1 MSVSKRGN
9 VYRARVYLPDGKQRS
24 KTCQLKSAAKQWEAD
39 QMAALATGSFVDP
52 KAGRATFTNYYQDWA
67 NRQVWE
73 STTVKAMN
81 LAAGSVPFA
90 NLPLGRIRRSN
101 IEQWVK
107 AMVVAD
113 LAAGTI
119 KTRFNNVRSVFR
131 AAVRDRLIPH
141 DPSEGV
147 AIPRQRRREAA
158 MRLPTHEQVGALLQA
173 ADPSFKTFIALAAFA
188 GLRLGEAAAIQV
200 GDIDFLRKKLAVVR
214 QVQRANQGSVELRPP
229 KCGSERTVFLAPE
242 LVELLASHIARNGV
256 EPEPTSWIFR
266 GDGED
271 PPHQNTIGHR
281 WRRTL
286 KRAGVSGVRL
296 HDLRHYFASGLI
308 AAGCDVVTV
317 QRALGHARATT
328 TLDTYSHLWP
338 SAEDRTRDAAASLM
352 LESAGQYR
360 ATAGTTSL

>member
-1 MSVSKRGN
+1 
-9 VYRARVYLPDGKQRS
+9 
-24 KTCQLKSAAKQWEAD
+24 
-39 QMAALATGSFVDP
+39 
-52 KAGRATFTNYYQDWA
+52 
-67 NRQVWE
+67 
-73 STTVKAMN
+73 
-81 LAAGSVPFA
+81 
-90 NLPLGRIRRSN
+90 
-101 IEQWVK
+101 
-107 AMVVAD
+107 
-113 LAAGTI
+113 
-119 KTRFNNVRSVFR
+119 
-131 AAVRDRLIPH
+131 
-141 DPSEGV
+141 
-147 AIPRQRRREAA
+147 
-158 MRLPTHEQVGALLQA
+158 
-173 ADPSFKTFIALAAFA
+173 
-188 GLRLGEAAAIQV
+188 
-200 GDIDFLRKKLAVVR
+200 VR

-229 KCGSERTVFLAPE
+229 KCGSERTVFLAPD
-242 LVELLASHIARNGV
+242 LVELLASHNACNGV

-360 ATAGTTSL
+360 ATPGTASL

>member
-1 MSVSKRGN
+1 
-9 VYRARVYLPDGKQRS
+9 
-24 KTCQLKSAAKQWEAD
+24 
-39 QMAALATGSFVDP
+39 
-52 KAGRATFTNYYQDWA
+52 
-67 NRQVWE
+67 
-73 STTVKAMN
+73 
-81 LAAGSVPFA
+81 
-90 NLPLGRIRRSN
+90 
-101 IEQWVK
+101 
-107 AMVVAD
+107 
-113 LAAGTI
+113 
-119 KTRFNNVRSVFR
+119 
-131 AAVRDRLIPH
+131 
-141 DPSEGV
+141 
-147 AIPRQRRREAA
+147 
-158 MRLPTHEQVGALLQA
+158 MRLPTHEQVGALMQA
-173 ADPSFKTFIALAAFA
+173 ADPSFKTSIALAAFA

-229 KCGSERTVFLAPE
+229 KCGSERTVFLARE
-242 LVELLASHIARNGV
+242 LVELLASHIACNGV

-266 GDGED
+266 GGGED

-338 SAEDRTRDAAASLM
+338 SAEDRGPRTRCRGQSHVGIGGPIPGHTGYRKPLTCGNM
-352 LESAGQYR
+352 LDHTLTRKS
-360 ATAGTTSL
+360 TTSPSRIM

>member
-1 MSVSKRGN
+1 
-9 VYRARVYLPDGKQRS
+9 
-24 KTCQLKSAAKQWEAD
+24 
-39 QMAALATGSFVDP
+39 
-52 KAGRATFTNYYQDWA
+52 
-67 NRQVWE
+67 
-73 STTVKAMN
+73 MN
-81 LAAGSVPFA
+81 LAARSVPFA

-101 IEQWVK
+101 VEQWVK

-147 AIPRQRRREAA
+147 SIPRQRRREAA
-158 MRLPTHEQVGALLQA
+158 MRLPTHEQVGALMQA
-173 ADPSFKTFIALAAFA
+173 ADPSFKAFIALAAFA

-200 GDIDFLRKKLAVVR
+200 GDIDFLRKKLTVAR

-242 LVELLASHIARNGV
+242 LVELLASHIACNGV

-308 AAGCDVVTV
+308 AAGCGVVTV

-360 ATAGTTSL
+360 ATGITASL